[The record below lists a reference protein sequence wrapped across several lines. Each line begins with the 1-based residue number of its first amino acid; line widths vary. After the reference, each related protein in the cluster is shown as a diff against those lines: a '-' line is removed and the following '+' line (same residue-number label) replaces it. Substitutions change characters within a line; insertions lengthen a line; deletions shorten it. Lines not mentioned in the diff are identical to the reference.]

1 MKRFVAM
8 KMILL
13 SMMFGGVNARALTLK
28 NAAIDAC
35 MLKKCDDKCQADE
48 ITLKKALTKC
58 QKAAARVDIAC
69 EDFSLKTTTRS
80 MEMLEGRD
88 SAKNPIFCMYDE
100 TIDATDLYSCESYQG
115 SPYANI
121 KISGGLKA
129 ESSQELDLSVQFQ
142 DTSFDE
148 PAGWHTVICTGT
160 VSLR

>member
-1 MKRFVAM
+1 MKRYL
-8 KMILL
+8 KPIMI
-13 SMMFGGVNARALTLK
+13 MMCTILGSVNASALTLK

-58 QKAAARVDIAC
+58 QKAAARVDIVC

-88 SAKNPIFCMYDE
+88 TVKNPIFCLYEE
-100 TIDATDLYSCESYQG
+100 THDGTDLYTCESYQG
-115 SPYANI
+115 SPYANV

-129 ESSQELDLSVQFQ
+129 GSSEDLDLTIQFQ

-148 PAGWHTVICTGT
+148 PAGWHAIVCSGT